1 MFPYAS
7 KNDNGGSAERPM
19 GRHVDASMRCAST
32 RRRVDRVWAP
42 TYEFFFPRR
51 HCAEAHAAKALCALP
66 ELYDGRGGMEPEE
79 QGDVSEVALQN
90 GRTFQISIY
99 RSYNEMV
106 TRVTSEQVRVR

>member
-1 MFPYAS
+1 M
-7 KNDNGGSAERPM
+7 PM
-19 GRHVDASMRCAST
+19 VDASMRCAST
-32 RRRVDRVWAP
+32 RRRVDALIVYGHRRMI
-42 TYEFFFPRR
+42 FFPRR